1 MIVNPKSHTLL
12 IWSLLVVLAVQGC
25 AAPQTEGT
33 NISPATLISGEIP
46 TWTPRPIDMTQTA
59 VPTATSPFPVSIV
72 PTATR
77 TKPVSTTIIQTPQ
90 TVMVTI
96 DGGNLFVR
104 RGPSLDYNYVGVLY
118 DGETALA
125 TGRDRV
131 SRWIRIALPS
141 KPEVEGWITTET
153 RYTLIDGDISNLTY
167 IKTDPANPAFIR
179 NCTKHELLIKPVGV
193 KLLDKYNKPYNE
205 ERFSVGIYQIFD
217 LENPDNSPIDEI
229 SLSEGKTVDILY
241 DWTGE
246 KSKCE

>member
-1 MIVNPKSHTLL
+1 
-12 IWSLLVVLAVQGC
+12 
-25 AAPQTEGT
+25 
-33 NISPATLISGEIP
+33 
-46 TWTPRPIDMTQTA
+46 
-59 VPTATSPFPVSIV
+59 
-72 PTATR
+72 
-77 TKPVSTTIIQTPQ
+77 
-90 TVMVTI
+90 MVTI